1 MSKQRGIA
9 VNFTQSQTSLLRR
22 ETTQHTFTRFT
33 HARSSTSTDVA
44 PPLPYRYPLAHSP
57 KQHRQRCHSS
67 SDGRMSAGFQS
78 GSVVLAVQK
87 THWSCVFL
95 RFTLNSYIALRKV

>member
-1 MSKQRGIA
+1 MSQQRGIA

-22 ETTQHTFTRFT
+22 ETTQHDSHTR
-33 HARSSTSTDVA
+33 ARRPRARRDVA
-44 PPLPYRYPLAHSP
+44 PPLPYPLALSP

-78 GSVVLAVQK
+78 GSVVLAVQN

>member
-22 ETTQHTFTRFT
+22 ETTTQHDSVTQT

-44 PPLPYRYPLAHSP
+44 PPLPYPLALSP

>member
-1 MSKQRGIA
+1 MSKQRVIA

-22 ETTQHTFTRFT
+22 DRRPNTIHT
-33 HARSSTSTDVA
+33 HADARSSTSTDVA
-44 PPLPYRYPLAHSP
+44 PPLPYPLALSP

-78 GSVVLAVQK
+78 GSVVLAVQN